1 MTDRI
6 FVSNLRL
13 HGHHGVMD
21 AEKSLGQK
29 FMVDIDCRV
38 VRAADAADRLNGTV
52 NYADLCDLAAEVSAK
67 DHVNLI
73 ETLAHNIA
81 MAILS
86 RFDMAREVTVTVRKP
101 SAPLKHH
108 VDHVGV
114 SVTRGR
120 DD

>member
-6 FVSNLRL
+6 FVSNLSL

-29 FMVDIDCRV
+29 FMVDMECSVIRPGN
-38 VRAADAADRLNGTV
+38 AADRISDTV
-52 NYADLCDLAAEVSAK
+52 HYGELCDLAAEVSASS
-67 DHVNLI
+67 VFNLI
-73 ETLAHNIA
+73 ETFADTVA
-81 MAILS
+81 QAILD
-86 RFDMAREVTVTVRKP
+86 RFALVQEVTVTVRKP
-101 SAPLKHH
+101 SAPISHV

-120 DD
+120 NG

>member
-29 FMVDIDCRV
+29 FEVDIDCCIIRPT
-38 VRAADAADRLNGTV
+38 DAIDRLSGTV
-52 NYADLCDLAAEVSAK
+52 NYADLCDLAAEISAN
-67 DHVNLI
+67 DNFNLI
-73 ETLAHNIA
+73 ETLAHDIA
-81 MAILS
+81 TVILS
-86 RFDMAREVTVTVRKP
+86 RFEMVQEVTVTVRKP
-101 SAPLKHH
+101 SAPIKYN

>member
-1 MTDRI
+1 MTNRV

-38 VRAADAADRLNGTV
+38 IRQTDAIDRLSGTV
-52 NYADLCDLAAEVSAK
+52 NYADLCDVAAEVSAQ
-67 DHVNLI
+67 DDFNLI
-73 ETLAHNIA
+73 ETLAHDIA
-81 MAILS
+81 AAILS
-86 RFDMAREVTVTVRKP
+86 RFAMVHEVMVTVRKP
-101 SAPLKHH
+101 SAPIKHV